1 MLAEWISAQVV
12 RRLIKVLKYSESMGA
27 IREFGNVFMSSFW
40 AVLGGTIFFVLGTLA
55 AGWGLSVFFGID
67 PLYTITLIAVV
78 ILSILIGLVIGF
90 FMGKLIF
97 RFRRKRTR
105 PYPSSPEFGY
115 ATIKIS
121 EQERYR

>member
-1 MLAEWISAQVV
+1 
-12 RRLIKVLKYSESMGA
+12 MGA

-40 AVLGGTIFFVLGTLA
+40 AVLGGTIFFVLGTLT
-55 AGWGLSVFFGID
+55 AGWVLSVLFGID

-78 ILSILIGLVIGF
+78 ILSLIIGLLFGF
-90 FMGKLIF
+90 FMGKVIF
-97 RFRRKRTR
+97 KFRRKRTK
-105 PYPSSPEFGY
+105 PSHSPPNMGY

>member
-1 MLAEWISAQVV
+1 MKVKRS
-12 RRLIKVLKYSESMGA
+12 LIKVLNYIENMSVVK
-27 IREFGNVFMSSFW
+27 EFGNVFMSSFW

-78 ILSILIGLVIGF
+78 VLSLIIGLLFGF
-90 FMGKLIF
+90 FIGKLIF

-105 PYPSSPEFGY
+105 PYPSAPEFGY